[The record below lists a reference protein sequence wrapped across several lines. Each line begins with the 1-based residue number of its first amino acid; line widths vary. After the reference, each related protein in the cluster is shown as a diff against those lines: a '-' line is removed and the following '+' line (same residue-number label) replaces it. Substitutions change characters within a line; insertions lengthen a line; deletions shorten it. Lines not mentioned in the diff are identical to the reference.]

1 MTFAHPWILAGV
13 ILPVMW
19 LVLRWRAR
27 ARFEAASAYPYL
39 EAMPRGSGRRA
50 RAREGLIALRALA
63 LVLLIAALAR
73 PLHGEREEV
82 VVSEGIDIMLGLDIS
97 GSMRAEDF
105 QPDNRLQVAKEVA
118 RRFIEGRKGD
128 RIGLVVFAS
137 GAYTQ
142 CPLTTDYAILLSM
155 LDAVDFG
162 DIKDGTAVGMAIAIA
177 ANRLKEAT
185 SHSRVL
191 VLLTDGRNNAGTV
204 DPVTAARLAKA
215 VGVRIHT
222 IAAGGLEDAPYPV
235 DDPVF
240 GRRYVRMPVQIDEET
255 LKNVAATTGGAY
267 FRATDAGALSEI
279 YRKIDAMEKT
289 RVETRT
295 YVDYSE
301 FGSLLLIPALGLLL
315 LEALLGAGPLRK
327 LP

>member
-1 MTFAHPWILAGV
+1 MSFGHPWLLAGIV
-13 ILPVMW
+13 LPVAW
-19 LVLRWRAR
+19 LLWRLRAR

-39 EAMPRGSGRRA
+39 DAMPKGTARRA
-50 RAREGLIALRALA
+50 RARESLLALRALA
-63 LVLLIAALAR
+63 LVLLVVALAR
-73 PLHGEREEV
+73 PLYGEREEI

-137 GAYTQ
+137 GAFTQ
-142 CPLTTDYAILLSM
+142 CPLTTDYPVLLSM
-155 LDAVDFG
+155 LDAIDFG
-162 DIKDGTAVGMAIAIA
+162 DIKDGTAVGMAIATA
-177 ANRLKEAT
+177 ANRLRESA

-222 IAAGGLEDAPYPV
+222 IAAGGIEDAPYPV

-255 LKNVAATTGGAY
+255 LKQVAEITGGSY
-267 FRATDAGALSEI
+267 FRATDAGALAEI

-289 RVETRT
+289 RVETRS

-301 FGSLLLIPALGLLL
+301 FGGFLLLPALGLLL
-315 LEALLGAGPLRK
+315 LELLLSAGPLRK